1 MKRRLVL
8 LGVLLS
14 FPFLVAGGWTLLGC
28 HVTGEISTADKAWA
42 EALVGE
48 VKDEVRSAVQ
58 TVTAKADNVEKKID
72 GVDETIAGLQAT
84 IEELNARLKA
94 LRDELSKLTGGD

>member
-8 LGVLLS
+8 LGLL
-14 FPFLVAGGWTLLGC
+14 FTFLSAGWTFRAC
-28 HVTGEISTADKAWA
+28 RVTGEIDPADKAWA
-42 EALVGE
+42 EGLVGE
-48 VKDEVRSAVQ
+48 VREEVQRAVQ

-84 IEELNARLKA
+84 IEELNLRLKA

>member
-8 LGVLLS
+8 LGLL
-14 FPFLVAGGWTLLGC
+14 FTFLSAGWTWRAC
-28 HVTGEISTADKAWA
+28 RVTGEIAAADKAWA
-42 EALVGE
+42 EGLLAEVKGE
-48 VKDEVRSAVQ
+48 VHLAVE
-58 TVTAKADNVEKKID
+58 TVSTKADNVEKKID

-84 IEELNARLKA
+84 IEELNLRLKA